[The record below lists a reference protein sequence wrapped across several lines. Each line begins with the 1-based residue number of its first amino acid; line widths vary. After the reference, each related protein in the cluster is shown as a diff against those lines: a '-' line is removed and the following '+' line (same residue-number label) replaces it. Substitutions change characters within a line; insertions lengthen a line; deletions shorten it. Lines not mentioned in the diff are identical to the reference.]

1 MSASSHNSVNITLTI
16 RMKGQEIRLI
26 ALSPVFVGI
35 KDLGAGDV
43 LVVDQGT
50 PGLLALLI
58 RATHD

>member
-1 MSASSHNSVNITLTI
+1 
-16 RMKGQEIRLI
+16 MKGQEIRLI

-35 KDLGAGDV
+35 KDLSAGDV

-50 PGLLALLI
+50 PGLLALLK

>member
-1 MSASSHNSVNITLTI
+1 
-16 RMKGQEIRLI
+16 MKGQEIRLI
-26 ALSPVFVGI
+26 ALSPVFVGV

-50 PGLLALLI
+50 PGLLALLK

>member
-1 MSASSHNSVNITLTI
+1 MEC
-16 RMKGQEIRLI
+16 QEIRLI